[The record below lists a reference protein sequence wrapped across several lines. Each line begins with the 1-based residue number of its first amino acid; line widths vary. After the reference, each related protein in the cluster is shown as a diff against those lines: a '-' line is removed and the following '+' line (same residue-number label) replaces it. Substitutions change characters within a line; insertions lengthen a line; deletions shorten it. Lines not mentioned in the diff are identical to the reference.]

1 MVAIG
6 DGLILPVTDCVSDVD
21 LLKVRL
27 TEDDV
32 VGNREGGIVKGAEGD
47 RVTERVIVTQTVGLI
62 VRLCDRVRL
71 TETVGDTDRV

>member
-6 DGLILPVTDCVSDVD
+6 DGLILPVTDCVSDVERVKLRVPVVD
-21 LLKVRL
+21 
-27 TEDDV
+27 T
-32 VGNREGGIVKGAEGD
+32 VGNREGGIVKGAEGG

-62 VRLCDRVRL
+62 VRLWDRVRL